1 MPQIHFSTQ
10 LPNIRQLFVKY
21 RPLTYVVFT
30 PCSACRKIVYFLVF
44 CFSFFFFPK
53 ASHAQLSRHY
63 ATVTPVTETAGL
75 LGTADVYNPANAAT
89 ADPYT
94 YATLA
99 VSTILGGSSA
109 AINLIFP
116 TELPAGTTVYVRISN
131 ASAGLLSILGGNLT
145 MAARKGAN
153 GADVSAT
160 IQKDLFSAEGS
171 QFWAIT
177 PSVNFDRIR
186 VKLSSGVAL
195 DGGLLYVHHAFYV
208 TGTDPCS
215 HPLYTTVGAQG
226 INLDLLGS
234 GPGVKNPANAIDADP
249 ASFSTLTQ
257 GSGVTISLGSYVY
270 QRIYFGSPS
279 NPGDD
284 ITLRIRKPGDVVAL
298 NAFNNVRVI
307 AYNNN
312 TVVYD
317 ASLTDVINTVSSV
330 LGLDL
335 LGLLNN
341 GTPVDIPVSSGN
353 PSLVFDNIEL
363 RYGNLVNVGLLTQG
377 IEFYGASRNPA
388 KPVVQVNNNTQSS
401 LTVCEKD
408 AVILSVTNLQ
418 NTASINW
425 YTDPSGGTVL
435 AAGPTWNVP
444 ASLLTPGAHTFYA
457 EAYNASCSASSARAK
472 VTVTV
477 NALPAAPLINP
488 ATICAQTSATLSVNN
503 PVPGIGYNWYTA
515 GGQPITNTVTDG
527 ISYTTGALTS
537 GTSYLVEARDKTS
550 SCVSSTRTTATVTV
564 VPQPGPPKLTLHLNP

>member
-1 MPQIHFSTQ
+1 
-10 LPNIRQLFVKY
+10 L
-21 RPLTYVVFT
+21 
-30 PCSACRKIVYFLVF
+30 YFLS
-44 CFSFFFFPK
+44 CCLFFLFFPQ
-53 ASHAQLSRHY
+53 ASYSQLSRQY
-63 ATVTPVTETAGL
+63 ATVTPVTETSGL

-116 TELPAGTTVYVRISN
+116 TELTAGTTVYVRISN
-131 ASAGLLSILGGNLT
+131 ASAGLLSVLGGNLT

-153 GADVSAT
+153 GAELAAT

-177 PSVNFDRIR
+177 PSGNFDRIR
-186 VKLSSGVAL
+186 VKLASGVAL

-298 NAFNNVRVI
+298 NAFNSVRVI

-317 ASLTDVINTVSSV
+317 ASLTDLINTVSTA

-388 KPVVQVNNNTQSS
+388 KPVVQANNSTQSS
-401 LTVCEKD
+401 LAVCEKE
-408 AVILSVTNLQ
+408 AVTLSVTNLQ
-418 NTASINW
+418 NTAGINW
-425 YTDPSGGTVL
+425 YTGPSGGTAL
-435 AAGPTWNVP
+435 ASGPSWHLP
-444 ASLLTPGAHTFYA
+444 ASLLSPGVHTFYA
-457 EAYNASCSASSARAK
+457 EAYNTSCSAASARAK

-477 NALPAAPLINP
+477 NALPPAPVIAP
-488 ATICAQTSATLSVNN
+488 AVICTGESALLSVS
-503 PVPGIGYNWYTA
+503 PVPAGTGYAWNTA
-515 GGQPITNTVTDG
+515 STGGTIVNTTAT
-527 ISYTTGALTS
+527 YTTPALSANTTYYVTATDAN
-537 GTSYLVEARDKTS
+537 G
-550 SCVSSTRTTATVTV
+550 CVSSQATAAVTV
-564 VPQPGPPKLTLHLNP
+564 LAPPGPPSLTIH